1 MVDSI
6 IVLSKTKKED
16 EVGMT
21 VLLNRDIF
29 PRYIVLANPD
39 LCHAASCRYL
49 THVGQV
55 VQKDS
60 KETARYKDRNDDADN
75 TNRQSRWFGGRC

>member
-39 LCHAASCRYL
+39 LFRAASCKYL

-55 VQKDS
+55 VQKGS
-60 KETARYKDRNDDADN
+60 KEAARYKDRNDDDDDD
-75 TNRQSRWFGGRC
+75 TNRQSR